1 MVNVERRGHR
11 GRNKIQTAKYRRGD
25 ATMHLLFVCEYI
37 LWRVSLSI
45 DDRRRVRGLK
55 MNWSNESLE
64 KMNSSDWNIMYLT
77 I

>member
-1 MVNVERRGHR
+1 
-11 GRNKIQTAKYRRGD
+11 
-25 ATMHLLFVCEYI
+25 MHLLFVCEYI